1 MRNLA
6 LFVLIIS
13 LVSCNQTI
21 EKNSSSIE
29 TFEKLLGEPETT
41 YLNEI
46 VSDLNNYLSSNYP
59 DHESRFKSYLVD
71 IPELNLI
78 DFYRIDSVKLIK
90 YGESNLFGQYVTFF
104 PDSVWYDGL
113 TYKIKFPNSDFI
125 TEILPIPGKK
135 EKLDIDSIISSLENK
150 PEIVLTEQSKFILA
164 LDSIKQSDSLI
175 STYLDVK
182 EALVDLSPSTL
193 SDGIRHYLNDNNE
206 YFAKRILIMDLY
218 EKLRNTVAN
227 NGEHAGP
234 L

>member
-6 LFVLIIS
+6 IFVLIIS

-29 TFEKLLGEPETT
+29 TFEKILGEPETT

-46 VSDLNNYLSSNYP
+46 VSDLNNYLSLNYP

-78 DFYRIDSVKLIK
+78 DFYRIDSIKLIR
-90 YGESNLFGQYVTFF
+90 YGESNLFGQYMTIF
-104 PDSVWYDGL
+104 PDSVWCDGL
-113 TYKIKFPNSDFI
+113 TFKIKFPNADLI
-125 TEILPIPGKK
+125 NEILPLP
-135 EKLDIDSIISSLENK
+135 EKGENSNIDSVITSLENK
-150 PEIVLTEQSKFILA
+150 PEFVLIERSNFILA

-175 STYLDVK
+175 STYLDAK
-182 EALVDLSPSTL
+182 EEAGDLSPSTL
-193 SDGIRHYLNDNNE
+193 SVGIKHYLNDNNE

-218 EKLRNTVAN
+218 EKSKITVAN
-227 NGEHAGP
+227 NGEHEEP